1 MDKNDKWFI
10 RKKQFQKLIKS
21 SSIYFYYLLKRD
33 ILPEKERNIYNIK
46 FPTFGSIILLKVL
59 MFFFLIIIDEKK
71 FGVSEIKIYYI
82 FM

>member
-1 MDKNDKWFI
+1 MISDLSEKNNFKNWL
-10 RKKQFQKLIKS
+10 K

-59 MFFFLIIIDEKK
+59 IFFSLIIIDEKK

>member
-10 RKKQFQKLIKS
+10 KKKQFQKLIKS

-59 MFFFLIIIDEKK
+59 IFFSLIIIDEKK

>member
-59 MFFFLIIIDEKK
+59 IFFSLIIIDEKK

>member
-33 ILPEKERNIYNIK
+33 ILSEKERNIYNIK

-59 MFFFLIIIDEKK
+59 IFFSLIIIDEKK